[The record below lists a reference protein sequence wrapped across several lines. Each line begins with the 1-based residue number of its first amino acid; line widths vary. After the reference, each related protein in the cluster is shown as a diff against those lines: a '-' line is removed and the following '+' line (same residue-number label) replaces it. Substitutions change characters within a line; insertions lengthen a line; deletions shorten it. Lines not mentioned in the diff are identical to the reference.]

1 MMSKKDKKIEL
12 RLVDSDIDV
21 NNAKVSGYSLIVGKK
36 VIGNIAEIDGKFA
49 IVENGE
55 VNTFFKTLNQTM
67 EHIIEKYNL
76 NR

>member
-1 MMSKKDKKIEL
+1 MSKKDKKIEL